1 MPRNQGEK
9 RKKSSFLDYETI
21 KASAV
26 ANRDY
31 INEIKGKIAA
41 LKDVDF
47 ERLMAMSGLFDLNE
61 DEALQLLASKLTV
74 TGVNSLRR
82 AIKHVP
88 KNITRVLS
96 GVPLRLN
103 FIHKI
108 FTTENMKTNG
118 RCSSVSTDE
127 LSIYIKFIE
136 TYCAAFLGETESD
149 DHLWELTKTEDVIYN
164 KFLSP
169 PVSLCI
175 LCDKALTIRNNPS
188 KAKLFTL
195 KGPVPCTKITLE
207 CRACSLVYGVCNYTD
222 KCGTRFYQHDV
233 GIIEIS
239 DVSYMDAMLYKWFP
253 ALRCVICQL
262 IVHQIPILCT
272 F

>member
-1 MPRNQGEK
+1 MPRKQGEK

-21 KASAV
+21 KASTV

-31 INEIKGKIAA
+31 VNEVREKIAS

-47 ERLMAMSGLFDLNE
+47 ERLMAMTGVFDLNE
-61 DEALQLLASKLTV
+61 DEALQLLASKLSV
-74 TGVNSLRR
+74 TGVNSLRK
-82 AIKHVP
+82 AIRHVP

-96 GVPLRLN
+96 DGPLRLN
-103 FIHKI
+103 LIHKI
-108 FTTENMKTNG
+108 FTTENIKSDE
-118 RCSSVSTDE
+118 RCSSVSIDE
-127 LSIYIKFIE
+127 LSLYIKFME
-136 TYCAAFLGETESD
+136 TYCAVFLDETESD
-149 DHLWELTKTEDVIYN
+149 DHLWELTKTEEVIYN

-169 PVSLCI
+169 PVSICI

-195 KGPVPCTKITLE
+195 NGPVPCTKITLE
-207 CRACSLVYGVCNYTD
+207 CRRCAHVYGVCNYTD
-222 KCGTRFYQHDV
+222 KSGTRFYQHDV

-239 DVSYMDAMLYKWFP
+239 DVSYMDAGIYKWFP
-253 ALRCVICQL
+253 ALRCVIFQL
-262 IVHQIPILCT
+262 SLQIPILCT

>member
-1 MPRNQGEK
+1 MN
-9 RKKSSFLDYETI
+9 
-21 KASAV
+21 V
-26 ANRDY
+26 
-31 INEIKGKIAA
+31 IAHQ
-41 LKDVDF
+41 F
-47 ERLMAMSGLFDLNE
+47 RLMSYLHI
-61 DEALQLLASKLTV
+61 S
-74 TGVNSLRR
+74 
-82 AIKHVP
+82 
-88 KNITRVLS
+88 
-96 GVPLRLN
+96 
-103 FIHKI
+103 
-108 FTTENMKTNG
+108 
-118 RCSSVSTDE
+118 
-127 LSIYIKFIE
+127 KFIE
-136 TYCAAFLGETESD
+136 TYCGAFLGETESD

-195 KGPVPCTKITLE
+195 KGPVPRTKITLE

-222 KCGTRFYQHDV
+222 KSGTRFYQHDV

-262 IVHQIPILCT
+262 IVYQIPILCT